1 MANRRMFS
9 LDVCDTDAFLD
20 LPASSQNLY
29 FHLGLRA
36 DDDGFVSSP
45 RKITAM
51 VNCSGDDLKL
61 LVAKGFI
68 IPFDNG
74 ICVIRDWRTNNYIR
88 SDRYKET
95 RYLEEKSRLSVGEN
109 GAYQL
114 ADAAAGLPSGI
125 PTVNR
130 VGDGRDTQYRLG
142 KDRLGKDSLESA
154 GLPAADKPPSP
165 RFVPPTVEEVAAY
178 CTEKGYT
185 IDPAAFVDYYTA
197 NGWVQGR
204 GKPLKDWRAAV
215 RNWARRDAEHTEKQG
230 VNFGDFLG

>member
-1 MANRRMFS
+1 MFS
-9 LDVCDTDAFLD
+9 LDICDTDAFLD

-45 RKITAM
+45 KKITAL
-51 VNCSGDDLKL
+51 VNCSSDDLKL

-68 IPFDNG
+68 IPFDSG

-95 RYLEEKSRLSVGEN
+95 RYLLEKSRLSVGEN

-114 ADAAAGLPSGI
+114 ADTAAGLPSGI

-130 VGDGRDTQYRLG
+130 VGDGRDTQVRVESG
-142 KDRLGKDSLESA
+142 KGSLKST
-154 GLPAADKPPSP
+154 DKPPRP
-165 RFVPPTVEEVAAY
+165 RFVPPTVEEVSAY
-178 CTEKGYT
+178 CKESGLAIDVEKF
-185 IDPAAFVDYYTA
+185 IDHYQA

-215 RNWARRDAEHTEKQG
+215 RNWARRDAEHARAQEVDYGK
-230 VNFGDFLG
+230 FLG